1 MSDRYYQAYLES
13 LHGMGSEGEQVLTKE
28 EFWKYKQN
36 RVSDIEI
43 GILSG
48 LTMGEAK
55 RSAEL
60 RRRFN
65 FDDNLLQFDRLFDDV
80 ESTLK
85 FLKSN
90 RIKIFIA
97 TLRKEPQLISAVRQF
112 KIDRYVDFRHLFA
125 LKVEEQIQNDIQNKC
140 GLFFNA
146 VKELGLNLHE
156 TWVIG
161 DSDTDIHAGRL
172 ARYAKVIAIT
182 RGIRS
187 KEQLKLLK
195 PDLLVQN
202 LNEFKHYL
210 EKYELI

>member
-210 EKYELI
+210 EKNMN